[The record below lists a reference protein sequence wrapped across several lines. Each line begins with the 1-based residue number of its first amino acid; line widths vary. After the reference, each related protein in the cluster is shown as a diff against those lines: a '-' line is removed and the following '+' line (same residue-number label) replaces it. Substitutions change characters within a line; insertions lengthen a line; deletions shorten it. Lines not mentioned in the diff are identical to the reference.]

1 MQLREKVSSG
11 KIVSAVA
18 TSGEEKTDASEFYGS
33 DCVCADGA
41 YSGFASLDYLR
52 RIEPQQQSFASSGA
66 GRFGRGALTFRPGGT
81 GAPSLK
87 CRLSAIAAPD
97 SFTGCPISVS
107 IDQYNLKC

>member
-18 TSGEEKTDASEFYGS
+18 TSGEEETDASEFYGS

-66 GRFGRGALTFRPGGT
+66 GRFGRAFRRPERGDRRG
-81 GAPSLK
+81 SLSSGREQSGK
-87 CRLSAIAAPD
+87 ADIPR
-97 SFTGCPISVS
+97 
-107 IDQYNLKC
+107 